1 MLHRYGQNMAH
12 SSIRFYLLLISVLI
26 LLRSSTSFTASL
38 SHHHHRHSLYTL
50 LEAASDSNDNSNCCC
65 DNRRRIF
72 IASSAFATFTVPYFA
87 PTQIAQALQERNEVL
102 CNTGF
107 FTNVGAWYC
116 TDIGNIGDEGK
127 SKELS
132 IEAMSTVDSLLSKF
146 DINNGDFSSSNN
158 DGGTNKGIN
167 QRLNAVSS
175 SSRNDLKDDTS
186 KNE

>member
-1 MLHRYGQNMAH
+1 M
-12 SSIRFYLLLISVLI
+12 
-26 LLRSSTSFTASL
+26 
-38 SHHHHRHSLYTL
+38 
-50 LEAASDSNDNSNCCC
+50 
-65 DNRRRIF
+65 
-72 IASSAFATFTVPYFA
+72 
-87 PTQIAQALQERNEVL
+87 

-146 DINNGDFSSSNN
+146 DINNGDFASSNN

-175 SSRNDLKDDTS
+175 SSRNDAKDDTS
-186 KNE
+186 KK